1 MKRLT
6 VTDLTTLLASNPYPG
21 RGVLV
26 ARTQSGAVWG
36 SYILT
41 GRSAA
46 SKDRALRLASD
57 ELLVGPTTATG
68 HDPLRHYTAA
78 TVTDDWL
85 VFGNGE
91 QVSQVTDR
99 LLGGAAAVESLSGL
113 EYEPDPPIRT
123 SRITVLLARDGGH
136 TAVLGAA
143 RPSRSARQSTNVM
156 TLTVSDLEPGEAVLL
171 TTYQSDGKTVAVG
184 KPFEEATVNAI
195 DGEQLADE
203 VWSALTPEF
212 RVAAVVLDPLKGPA
226 AALLRSA

>member
-1 MKRLT
+1 M
-6 VTDLTTLLASNPYPG
+6 TDLTALLASNPYPG

-26 ARTQSGAVWG
+26 ARTHSGAVLG
-36 SYILT
+36 SYFLT

-46 SKDRALRLASD
+46 SRDRALRLAGD
-57 ELLVGPTTATG
+57 ELLVGPTAATG

-78 TVTDDWL
+78 TVTDAWL

-91 QVSQVTDR
+91 QVSQVTGR
-99 LLGGAAAVESLSGL
+99 LLNGAPAGESLSGL

-143 RPSRSARQSTNVM
+143 RPSRAGRQSTNVM
-156 TLTVSDLEPGEAVLL
+156 TLTVSALEPGEAVLL

-184 KPFEEATVNAI
+184 NPFDEVTVNAM
-195 DGEQLADE
+195 DAEQLADE

-212 RVAAVVLDPLKGPA
+212 RVAAVVLDPEKGPA